1 MWWSQNETWNSS
13 HNLCLIDIQ
22 QRVRLNSGCCRCW
35 WHLKLTHLNLLLK
48 RGDHRHPP
56 LKLKVLLLVG
66 VLEVYNHVTV
76 LIHQLMRRVKLL
88 MNVVPRVLGLAK
100 LTVCDLQLSVL
111 VWRGNCTTMEKV
123 ILTLQLHELTCG
135 NEVVLV
141 IRSDTQALLDDR
153 LSSVVLQVERVL
165 WVLGVGYGLKV
176 LLPHRVSPIANRKEH
191 HWHCRGVTK
200 AAPT

>member
-1 MWWSQNETWNSS
+1 
-13 HNLCLIDIQ
+13 
-22 QRVRLNSGCCRCW
+22 
-35 WHLKLTHLNLLLK
+35 
-48 RGDHRHPP
+48 
-56 LKLKVLLLVG
+56 
-66 VLEVYNHVTV
+66 
-76 LIHQLMRRVKLL
+76 
-88 MNVVPRVLGLAK
+88 
-100 LTVCDLQLSVL
+100 
-111 VWRGNCTTMEKV
+111 MEKV

-176 LLPHRVSPIANRKEH
+176 LLPRRVSPIANRKEH

-200 AAPT
+200 AAPTQ